1 MNIKPT
7 VHRAW
12 ILLIAMTTVVLV
24 AGCSSPAT
32 DPATSS
38 SGASVTATEA
48 PEPPA
53 TTGPAVAASG
63 AVVSPKQ
70 GGDVRKALMDA
81 ARVRLATTS
90 QFYVLAISSDG
101 AWALAALRTV
111 DGGKGSWVAFR
122 NEIPAGWVA
131 FWSGDVP
138 DAGKAVKAADSRFA
152 DAVLTAL
159 DLEIDVT
166 KPTVAEA
173 EAAVLKL
180 AKKAYPSIPIKSATA
195 EGIGSDAKG
204 QWWVQA
210 WTDAGKAYENEQ
222 WFAYYTGTTWKLKEY
237 GTGLERSDLPS
248 DIEWEDVP

>member
-1 MNIKPT
+1 MMRSLT
-7 VHRAW
+7 RQHAR
-12 ILLIAMTTVVLV
+12 ILLLAVMAVVLMT
-24 AGCSSPAT
+24 GCSSPASGPT
-32 DPATSS
+32 QS
-38 SGASVTATEA
+38 SGGSVTASEA
-48 PEPPA
+48 TTPPA
-53 TTGPAVAASG
+53 ETGPAVAGSG
-63 AVVSPKQ
+63 AVISPKQ
-70 GGDVRKALMDA
+70 GSDVRQALIDA
-81 ARVRLATTS
+81 ARIKLATTS
-90 QFYVLAISSDG
+90 QFYVLGISSDG
-101 AWALAALRTV
+101 AWALAALRSV

-138 DAGKAVKAADSRFA
+138 DAGKAVKTADPRFA
-152 DAVLTAL
+152 DSVLTSM
-159 DLEIDVT
+159 DLEIDVG

-180 AKKAYPSIPIKSATA
+180 AKKAYPSIPIKSAKA
-195 EGIGSDAKG
+195 IGLGIDAKS